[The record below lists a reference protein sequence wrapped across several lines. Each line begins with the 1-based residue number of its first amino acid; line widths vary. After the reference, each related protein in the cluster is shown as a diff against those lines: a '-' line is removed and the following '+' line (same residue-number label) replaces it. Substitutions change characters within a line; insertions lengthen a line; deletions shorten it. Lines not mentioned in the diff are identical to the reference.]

1 MSVIWARPGC
11 CAIVTSAAEPRCS
24 RRPSQRHAENT
35 GEHQARRRGRPHDRQ
50 RPARRGHVPRG
61 MLRQLEQRRQFVRG
75 GPAADGRQPGSRRGR
90 GRRHRAAQGR
100 GVRLRLRQ
108 YGRSGRHWHHGPAGA
123 WRSSIIYTAQLTVR
137 AGDVSSAAAQAAQ
150 IAGGV
155 GGYVSSETA
164 KVNPDH
170 PSEATA
176 SVQLKIPVAAYPATL
191 GQLGHRLGTQLSL
204 QQQAQDVTQQV
215 ADVDSQVA
223 SDQAAIA
230 QLRALLSH
238 AGSVG
243 ELLSVQNQI
252 NSRGSEPGVDAGAA
266 ARAQPPD
273 QLRDGDA
280 DDPRAEGQAGAAP
293 AEAPAH
299 ASGRLRRGLARAAHS
314 RVLDAGVPR
323 RHRAVRRRPG
333 RRRVPGLPRAALAGP
348 SQAGRPGP
356 PRRKASRRPGFR
368 TGREPTRR
376 APGRPA
382 WPVRP
387 GRFPAARRDRG

>member
-1 MSVIWARPGC
+1 MRKTPGYTRHGVVAGLMIGSVLLGGGMFLAGCSASSNSGASSSEAARQADGQ
-11 CAIVTSAAEPRCS
+11 AAG
-24 RRPSQRHAENT
+24 Q
-35 GEHQARRRGRPHDRQ
+35 QA
-50 RPARRGHVPRG
+50 
-61 MLRQLEQRRQFVRG
+61 
-75 GPAADGRQPGSRRGR
+75 GPAAAAAAPKAAASGSAFGNT
-90 GRRHRAAQGR
+90 GGQG
-100 GVRLRLRQ
+100 GTGTTARLA
-108 YGRSGRHWHHGPAGA
+108 PA
-123 WRSSIIYTAQLTVR
+123 SSIIYTAQLTVR
-137 AGDVSSAAAQAAQ
+137 TRDVSSAATQAAQ

-252 NSRGSEPGVDAGAA
+252 NSEEASLESMQAQQRALSHQTSYATVTLTILGPKAKPVLHRQKPPTLAGGFTAGWHALRTAVSWTLAFLGAIVPFAVVLAVAGYLAYRGRRWLS
-266 ARAQPPD
+266 RRR
-273 QLRDGDA
+273 L
-280 DDPRAEGQAGAAP
+280 
-293 AEAPAH
+293 
-299 ASGRLRRGLARAAHS
+299 ASG
-314 RVLDAGVPR
+314 P
-323 RHRAVRRRPG
+323 
-333 RRRVPGLPRAALAGP
+333 
-348 SQAGRPGP
+348 
-356 PRRKASRRPGFR
+356 ASP
-368 TGREPTRR
+368 ES
-376 APGRPA
+376 
-382 WPVRP
+382 
-387 GRFPAARRDRG
+387 